1 MLRGDKQG
9 FDLIVGKDVGCS
21 SVAGLF
27 GLGTAAATGF
37 SRYVLENDYLG
48 LVDSRNCLYS

>member
-1 MLRGDKQG
+1 VLRGDKQG